1 MIKIEVLGTGC
12 PSCQATMSNAEAAVS
27 QVGIQAELVKV
38 YDISEITARGVMM
51 TPALAVDGVVRMAG
65 KVPTVDEIKELL
77 KPKE

>member
-51 TPALAVDGVVRMAG
+51 TPALVVDGVVRMAG
-65 KVPTVDEIKELL
+65 KVPTVDEIKDLL
-77 KPKE
+77 ESKE